1 MAWEKLQAFKELKET
16 TENSLNETE
25 KTNLNKINADD
36 IRAEKTMIWDKT
48 FKIDWQ
54 DMKLKDIVTKLKIS
68 SDGRTATLNW
78 KQIAKISELWA
89 AIQVYVIANDK
100 GVGSTKI
107 DWWVWKNTIIWI
119 QSAQNSIKAET
130 WRTPDKPGQNIE
142 NLDNIDEIL
151 TKNLLKYFWDSAEQK
166 KYSETYKILDTNTWK
181 LIWTLDKTNKKLVV
195 RYDSV
200 YDSYDWQKH
209 KTVTVPFDKFL
220 NTDKTVDTSKLVKS
234 IKDAIQSNE
243 RSDRAEVQRKSIQEW
258 IDNYKESSI
267 ADALMKRYL
276 IETEKDFK
284 YGWTNN
290 GLVKIINKKTG
301 NYWNVDQK
309 VLLDSNNK
317 FSSWKFAWELVNHYK
332 TYAINREKDKLAK
345 AKKDV
350 QGLTTSKKIEKYQ
363 SIIDE
368 VNWFWDKYKNDFA
381 AEKNDAVKRKWYYE
395 TVKKISNVRNI
406 IENPKSTQQ
415 DKINALSTVVIVKD
429 GVWSDGVAIKVIDYS
444 NNVRDKY
451 AAVNAKASYN
461 NEISSLVRKV
471 FQYWYKEVNK

>member
-415 DKINALSTVVIVKD
+415 DKIKALSTVVVVKD

-444 NNVRDKY
+444 NNVSAKY

>member
-151 TKNLLKYFWDSAEQK
+151 TKNLLKYFWSPAEQK

-195 RYDSV
+195 SYDSV
-200 YDSYDWQKH
+200 YDKYDWQKH
-209 KTVTVPFDKFL
+209 KSISIPFNKFV
-220 NTDKTVDTSKLVKS
+220 NSDATVDTSKLVKN

-243 RSDRAEVQRKSIQEW
+243 VADKAEKQRKSIQEW
-258 IDNYKESSI
+258 IDNYTERSI

-345 AKKDV
+345 VKKDT
-350 QGLTTSKKIEKYQ
+350 QGLSIPKKIDSYK

-415 DKINALSTVVIVKD
+415 DKIKALSTVVVVKD
-429 GVWSDGVAIKVIDYS
+429 GVWNDGVVIKVIDYS
-444 NNVRDKY
+444 NNVRAKY